1 MTDAL
6 SLGKP
11 PPATASS
18 DGGWTAGRPSEDSSG
33 GRKDF
38 QGFHEAFG
46 FPSRGLGRRSE
57 VGQLCGSDD
66 SRETACGSLSG

>member
-38 QGFHEAFG
+38 QGFHEALG
-46 FPSRGLGRRSE
+46 EGWLWPLQAWRESRGL
-57 VGQLCGSDD
+57 
-66 SRETACGSLSG
+66 